1 MNGVAASREVL
12 ARNSKSFALAA
23 RLLPPGVA
31 DDAAVVYAFC
41 RRADDRIDLAPSEV
55 RPAALVDL
63 RAEVESVYAGAA
75 QADAQLAALQEV
87 AQRRRI
93 PRAYLDELLDGMEM
107 DVRGASYASLADLLL
122 YCHRVAGTVGLV
134 MCHVMGVRDP
144 RALKRAAHL
153 GIAMQLTNICR
164 DVAED
169 WDNARVYL
177 PRALFAQGVPAGP
190 FPTGPFPRSLRESAR
205 SSVRALLD
213 EAERYYAS
221 ADAGMA
227 LLGWRCALAVRTA
240 RLVYAA
246 IGRRLEA
253 QGCDVLAGRAVVP
266 LFRKLLLAGRA
277 FVAGLFELPA
287 GARAPSAPLAV
298 LRFPDDVL
306 PL

>member
-1 MNGVAASREVL
+1 MNGVALSRAVL
-12 ARNSKSFALAA
+12 AQNSKSFALAA

-41 RRADDRIDLAPSEV
+41 RRADDCIDLARPSV
-55 RPAALVDL
+55 RPLALAML
-63 RAEVESVYAGAA
+63 RAEVASVWSGAA
-75 QADAQLAALQEV
+75 QDLPQLAALQEV
-87 AQRRRI
+87 AQRRAI
-93 PRAYLDELLDGMEM
+93 PRDYFDELLDGMEM
-107 DVRGASYASLADLLL
+107 DVQGASYSSLADLLL

-169 WDNARVYL
+169 WENARVYL
-177 PRALFAQGVPAGP
+177 PRALIGDAVAAGP
-190 FPTGPFPRSLRESAR
+190 FPAALRERAR

-213 EAERYYAS
+213 EAERYYSS
-221 ADAGMA
+221 ADVGLA

-240 RLVYAA
+240 RFVYAA

-266 LFRKLLLAGRA
+266 LWRKLLLAGRA
-277 FVAGLFELPA
+277 LVFGLRELPF
-287 GARAPSAPLAV
+287 GARSPSAKLSV

>member
-1 MNGVAASREVL
+1 
-12 ARNSKSFALAA
+12 
-23 RLLPPGVA
+23 
-31 DDAAVVYAFC
+31 
-41 RRADDRIDLAPSEV
+41 
-55 RPAALVDL
+55 
-63 RAEVESVYAGAA
+63 
-75 QADAQLAALQEV
+75 
-87 AQRRRI
+87 
-93 PRAYLDELLDGMEM
+93 MEM
-107 DVRGASYASLADLLL
+107 DVRGASYPSLADLLL

-177 PRALFAQGVPAGP
+177 PRALFGESVPAGP
-190 FPTGPFPRSLRESAR
+190 FPPALREGAR
-205 SSVRALLD
+205 SSVRVLLD

-221 ADAGMA
+221 ADAGLA

-240 RLVYAA
+240 RFVYAA
-246 IGRRLEA
+246 IGRRIEA

-266 LFRKLLLAGRA
+266 LWRKLLLAGRA
-277 FVAGLFELPA
+277 FFAGLFELPL
-287 GARAPSAPLAV
+287 GARAPSAPLSV

>member
-1 MNGVAASREVL
+1 MSGVAESRQVL

-23 RLLPPGVA
+23 RLLPSGVA

-41 RRADDRIDLAPSEV
+41 RRADDCIDLARPAV
-55 RPAALVDL
+55 RPLALAML
-63 RAEVESVYAGAA
+63 RAEVDSVWAGAA
-75 QADAQLAALQEV
+75 QDLPELAALQEV
-87 AQRRRI
+87 ARRRAI
-93 PRAYLDELLDGMEM
+93 PRTYFDELLDGMEM
-107 DVRGASYASLADLLL
+107 DVRGASYASLAELIV

-169 WDNARVYL
+169 WANARVYL
-177 PRALFAQGVPAGP
+177 PRALFGDAVAAGP
-190 FPTGPFPRSLRESAR
+190 FPQTLREDAR
-205 SSVRALLD
+205 RSVRALLD

-221 ADAGMA
+221 ADAGLS

-240 RLVYAA
+240 RFVYAA
-246 IGRRLEA
+246 IGRRIEA

-266 LFRKLLLAGRA
+266 LWSKLLLAARA
-277 FVAGLFELPA
+277 FVQGVAALPF
-287 GARAPSAPLAV
+287 GAKRPTAPLSV

>member
-1 MNGVAASREVL
+1 MNGVAASRQVL
-12 ARNSKSFALAA
+12 AKNSKSFALAA

-41 RRADDRIDLAPSEV
+41 RRADDRIDLTPPDV
-55 RPAALVDL
+55 RPAALTEL
-63 RAEVESVYAGAA
+63 RAEVASVYAGAP

-87 AQRRRI
+87 TQRRAV

-144 RALKRAAHL
+144 RALTRAAHL

-169 WDNARVYL
+169 WENARLYL
-177 PRALFAQGVPAGP
+177 PRALFGQGLPAGP
-190 FPTGPFPRSLRESAR
+190 FPVQLRESAR
-205 SSVRALLD
+205 STVRALLE
-213 EAERYYAS
+213 EADRYYAS
-221 ADAGMA
+221 ADKGLA

-240 RLVYAA
+240 RYVYAG
-246 IGRRLEA
+246 IGRRIEA

-266 LFRKLLLAGRA
+266 LWRKLLLAGRA
-277 FVAGLFELPA
+277 LIAGIFELPFA
-287 GARAPSAPLAV
+287 ARPPSATLSV

>member
-1 MNGVAASREVL
+1 MNGVALSRAVL
-12 ARNSKSFALAA
+12 AQNSKSFALAA

-41 RRADDRIDLAPSEV
+41 RRADDCIDLARPAV
-55 RPAALVDL
+55 RPLALAML
-63 RAEVESVYAGAA
+63 RAEVASVWSGAP
-75 QADAQLAALQEV
+75 QALPQLAALQEV
-87 AQRRRI
+87 AQRRAI
-93 PRAYLDELLDGMEM
+93 PRDYFDELLDGMEM
-107 DVRGASYASLADLLL
+107 DVRGASYSSLADLLL

-169 WDNARVYL
+169 WENARVYL
-177 PRALFAQGVPAGP
+177 PRALIGDAVAAGP
-190 FPTGPFPRSLRESAR
+190 FPAALRERAR

-213 EAERYYAS
+213 EAERYYSS
-221 ADAGMA
+221 ADVGLA

-240 RLVYAA
+240 RFVYAA

-266 LFRKLLLAGRA
+266 LWRKLLLAGRA
-277 FVAGLFELPA
+277 LVFGLRELPF
-287 GARAPSAPLAV
+287 GARSPSAKLSV

>member
-1 MNGVAASREVL
+1 MSGVAESRQVL

-23 RLLPPGVA
+23 RLLPSGVA

-41 RRADDRIDLAPSEV
+41 RRADDRIDLAPAAV
-55 RPAALVDL
+55 RPAALVHL
-63 RAEVESVYAGAA
+63 RVELDAVYSDAV
-75 QADAQLAALQEV
+75 QDDAQLASLQEV
-87 AQRRRI
+87 TRRRGI
-93 PRAYLDELLDGMEM
+93 PRAYFDELLDGMEM
-107 DVRGASYASLADLLL
+107 DVSGASYASLEDLIV

-144 RALKRAAHL
+144 RALRRAAHL

-169 WDNARVYL
+169 WANARVYL
-177 PRALFAQGVPAGP
+177 PRALFGDAAPAGA
-190 FPTGPFPRSLRESAR
+190 FPPALRENAR
-205 SSVRALLD
+205 RSVRALLE
-213 EAERYYAS
+213 EAERYYSS
-221 ADAGMA
+221 ADAGLA

-240 RLVYAA
+240 RFVYAA

-266 LFRKLLLAGRA
+266 LWRKLLLAAHA
-277 FVAGLFELPA
+277 FVQGLAALPF
-287 GARAPSAPLAV
+287 GAPRPAAPLAV

>member
-1 MNGVAASREVL
+1 MTSPAVL
-12 ARNSKSFALAA
+12 ACRAILAQNSKSFALAS

-31 DDAAVVYAFC
+31 DDAAVFYAFC
-41 RRADDRIDLAPSEV
+41 RRADDRIDLSAPAV
-55 RPAALVDL
+55 RPAALEQL

-75 QADAQLAALQEV
+75 QADVQLEALQELV
-87 AQRRRI
+87 VRRHI
-93 PRAYLDELLDGMEM
+93 PRVYLDEFLDGMEM
-107 DVRGASYASLADLLL
+107 DVRGDAYASLADLLL

-169 WDNARVYL
+169 WENARLYL
-177 PRALFAQGVPAGP
+177 PRALFGQGLPAGP
-190 FPTGPFPRSLRESAR
+190 FPVQLRESAR
-205 SSVRALLD
+205 STVRALLE
-213 EAERYYAS
+213 EADRYYAS
-221 ADAGMA
+221 ADQGLA

-240 RLVYAA
+240 RYVYAG
-246 IGRRLEA
+246 IGRRIEA

-266 LFRKLLLAGRA
+266 LWRKLLLAGRA
-277 FVAGLFELPA
+277 LIAGIFELPLA
-287 GARAPSAPLAV
+287 ARPPNAPLSV